1 MTEPEGPRADVLA
14 RLLLIQSAAGQLPD
28 ETSILGFVCRGL
40 EHVPGVSR
48 AWHGDASDDAAGLP
62 ADRRTFPI
70 QLGTKRHGQIVV
82 RLADQGQFAAYAPHI
97 TNVAFMLAVM
107 LEERQ
112 QRRLGESH
120 ERELECRVEART
132 MQLTEEVRER
142 QGAEALAI
150 AEKHRAEDYLDI
162 AEAIIVEL
170 DERGQVA
177 VINTRGCDLL
187 GRPADEILGRD
198 WFDLAV
204 PPEIRDAARGVFDRI
219 MTGRVDVPSHYEN
232 AILSS
237 TGDQRYVEWHSV
249 VRRIGGKPSGTL
261 SSGLDIT
268 ERKNAEL
275 ERARLEGELL
285 QAQKMESVGRLAGG
299 VAHDFNNMLGVILG
313 HTELALEQADPAL
326 PLHDD
331 LQEIHK
337 AATRSA
343 DLTRQLLA
351 FARKQT
357 VVPKVLDLNDT
368 VAGMLKMLR
377 RLIGEDIRLTWQP
390 GERLWPVRVDPS
402 QINQILTNLCVNARD
417 AIADVGA
424 VAIAMANCTFDEA
437 YCAQHAGYR
446 AGEYVRLVVGD
457 DGCGM
462 DQDTLSHLF
471 EPFFSTK
478 GLGKGTG
485 LGLAT
490 VYGIV
495 QQNNGFICVR
505 SAPGSGTTF
514 EIHLPRHVGEA
525 QQSTSAAPATPRLGH
540 ETILLVEDEAGIRR
554 TAARMLE
561 YEGYTVLAAGTPG
574 EAIRIAEGHPGHI
587 HLLLADVIL
596 PEMNGHELAAHL
608 TRLRPELTR
617 LFMAGY
623 TADVIGV
630 RGVLDGGI
638 HFIQKPFSRGDLAA
652 KVRAVL
658 DSPNVHT
665 ST

>member
-14 RLLLIQSAAGQLPD
+14 RLLLIQSMAGQLPD
-28 ETSILGFVCRGL
+28 EAAILGFVCRGI

-48 AWHGDASDDAAGLP
+48 AWHSGAPDDAAGLAP
-62 ADRRTFPI
+62 DPRHFPI
-70 QLGTKRHGQIVV
+70 HLGTMSHGEIVV
-82 RLADQGQFAAYAPHI
+82 HLADQARFDAYAPHI
-97 TNVAFMLAVM
+97 TNLAFMLAVM
-107 LEERQ
+107 LEERR

-120 ERELECRVEART
+120 ERELERRVEART
-132 MQLTEEVRER
+132 LQLTEEVRER
-142 QGAEALAI
+142 QAAEALAI

-170 DERGQVA
+170 DGRGRVA
-177 VINTRGCDLL
+177 VVNTRGCDLL

-204 PPEIRDAARGVFDRI
+204 PPGIRDAVRAVFDRI
-219 MTGRVDVPSHYEN
+219 MTGQADVPSHYEN
-232 AILSS
+232 AIQSS
-237 TGDQRYVEWHSV
+237 TGELRYVQWHSV
-249 VRRIGGKPSGTL
+249 VRRIDGEPSGAL

-268 ERKNAEL
+268 ERKRAEQ
-275 ERARLEGELL
+275 EKARLEGELL

-313 HTELALEQADPAL
+313 HTELAMEQVDPAL

-331 LQEIHK
+331 LLEIHK

-351 FARKQT
+351 FARRQT
-357 VVPKVLDLNDT
+357 VAPRVLDLNDT
-368 VAGMLKMLR
+368 VAGMHKMLQ
-377 RLIGEDIRLTWQP
+377 RLIGENIRLAWQP
-390 GERLWPVRVDPS
+390 GEALWPIRMDPS
-402 QINQILTNLCVNARD
+402 QLNQVLANLCVNARD

-424 VAIAMANCTFDEA
+424 VTIATANSTLDEA
-437 YCAQHAGYR
+437 SCSRHAGYR
-446 AGEYVRLVVGD
+446 AGEYVRLVVND

-462 DQDTLSHLF
+462 DKDTLSHLF

-495 QQNNGFICVR
+495 QQNDGFIGVR
-505 SAPGSGTTF
+505 SEPGSGTTF
-514 EIHLPRHVGEA
+514 EMYLPRHVGEA
-525 QQSTSAAPATPRLGH
+525 QHSASAAAARIGH
-540 ETILLVEDEAGIRR
+540 EIILLVEDEAGIRI

-561 YEGYTVLAAGTPG
+561 REGYTVFAAGTPG
-574 EAIRIAEGHPGHI
+574 EAIRIAEGHPGRI
-587 HLLLADVIL
+587 HLLVADVIM
-596 PEMNGHELAAHL
+596 PEMNGCELARHL
-608 TRLRPELTR
+608 GLLRPDLKR
-617 LFMAGY
+617 LFMSGY
-623 TADVIGV
+623 TADVIGE
-630 RGVLDGGI
+630 RGVLDAETD
-638 HFIQKPFSRGDLAA
+638 FIQKPFSRGDLAA

-658 DSPNVHT
+658 DSPRVHT
-665 ST
+665 AT